1 MSTGTSDAG
10 NGDFFRNRLDQ
21 MIDLRHS
28 LVVLGSR
35 LPWQAIEARVAHRFA
50 RQVRS
55 GKQLN
60 DSDLFGPTTSVVGAG
75 VAKAGRPR
83 LPLRRM
89 LALLY
94 LKHAFNESDEGVVAR
109 WAETPTWQYFSG
121 EAYFSHH
128 PPCDPSL
135 LVRFRQVLG
144 EQGIEELLAHTIN
157 TAVNLKLIDQQAL
170 ASVIVDSTV
179 QPKAVAYP
187 TDSGLLETARE
198 KVVEAAKAA
207 GIALKQTFV
216 KEGQR
221 LQRKAGRY
229 AHARQFKRMRGMI
242 KRQRTIVGKLC
253 REVVRKLDTA
263 AGASIDSIK
272 AVLAKAQRIHA
283 QTLTNAAK
291 DGPKLYSWHA
301 PEVECIGKGKAR
313 TPYEFGVKVSVATTH
328 SGNLIVGARAFAG
341 NPYDGHTLHEQLEQ
355 ASILMQDTGVSP
367 TVVTTDLGYRGV
379 DQDNPGITL
388 IHRGKL
394 RSLTAQQAKLL
405 PRRQSIEPVIGHLKH
420 DHGMARCY
428 LKGATGDR
436 LHALLC
442 AAGFNLRW
450 LMRNITKK
458 GIRLFLRALLASC
471 QQRLQPLYTQQSH
484 QLAII

>member
-1 MSTGTSDAG
+1 M
-10 NGDFFRNRLDQ
+10 
-21 MIDLRHS
+21 
-28 LVVLGSR
+28 
-35 LPWQAIEARVAHRFA
+35 W
-50 RQVRS
+50 
-55 GKQLN
+55 
-60 DSDLFGPTTSVVGAG
+60 
-75 VAKAGRPR
+75 
-83 LPLRRM
+83 
-89 LALLY
+89 
-94 LKHAFNESDEGVVAR
+94 
-109 WAETPTWQYFSG
+109 
-121 EAYFSHH
+121 
-128 PPCDPSL
+128 
-135 LVRFRQVLG
+135 FRQVLG

-157 TAVNLKLIDQQAL
+157 MAVNLKLIDQAAL
-170 ASVIVDSTV
+170 TSVIVDSTV

-242 KRQRTIVGKLC
+242 KRQRTIVGRLC

-263 AGASIDSIK
+263 AGASINSIK
-272 AVLAKAQRIHA
+272 AVLAKAQRIHT
-283 QTLTNAAK
+283 QTRTNAAK

-313 TPYEFGVKVSVATTH
+313 TPYEFGVKVSVTTTH

-420 DHGMARCY
+420 DHGMARCH
-428 LKGATGDR
+428 LKGSTGDR

-442 AAGFNLRW
+442 VAGFNLRW
-450 LMRNITKK
+450 LMRNIIKK
-458 GIRLFLRALLASC
+458 GIRLFLRALLDNSE
-471 QQRLQPLYTQQSH
+471 RRFQPLVTQQSH
-484 QLAII
+484 QRAII